1 MIEKLTAKQEK
12 IMIEF
17 REHWLKKGL
26 STDTV
31 DKEKTKS
38 AITHL
43 YGKIGKKPP
52 VFIFCDSPLE
62 ANLTINIFRMGIP
75 DRILAELGA
84 DLREKLSGEL
94 GDKLRG
100 KLGGKLLG
108 ELGDELGD
116 KLEAELG
123 DKLVGELGDK
133 LSFKLGADLR
143 RELRDKLVGELRDK
157 LWGKLGADLRREL
170 SGELGGELEAELWD
184 KLGNKLWNKLDQDLL
199 RGKLGGKLRAGLW
212 DKLVGELGGKLWGD
226 LWGKLWGDLWN
237 KLVVELRN
245 KLVEYNATGLLGSL
259 DAYWIAYYQFM
270 PQIGIA
276 YYAHHQ
282 ELLDVWTALAESS
295 FWWWPY
301 ENYCFVSDRPKKL
314 SFNLDSRLHDEH
326 GPAFEFRDGWK
337 GYYLNGVNFPENLY
351 KRVIAGELTMA
362 DIQSIE
368 NIEQR
373 MQAIKHAKN
382 GVRDF
387 FVSQNGILRDKVVKK
402 DIKNRE
408 VNYELW
414 EIPAGGIFGE
424 NVFFAFY
431 DDPSSL
437 ERKQKREYMKGVP
450 PCETIAEAMAW
461 GMSDDTHVLS
471 PEDWLALVPL
481 AEES

>member
-12 IMIEF
+12 MMIEF

-31 DKEKTKS
+31 DREKTKS
-38 AITHL
+38 AVTHL
-43 YGKIGKKPP
+43 YGNIGKKPP
-52 VFIFCDSPLE
+52 VFIFCASPLE

-75 DRILAELGA
+75 DRILAELG
-84 DLREKLSGEL
+84 
-94 GDKLRG
+94 
-100 KLGGKLLG
+100 
-108 ELGDELGD
+108 
-116 KLEAELG
+116 
-123 DKLVGELGDK
+123 DKLVDKLGD
-133 LSFKLGADLR
+133 
-143 RELRDKLVGELRDK
+143 
-157 LWGKLGADLRREL
+157 
-170 SGELGGELEAELWD
+170 ELEAELWD
-184 KLGNKLWNKLDQDLL
+184 KLGADLEH
-199 RGKLGGKLRAGLW
+199 KLW
-212 DKLVGELGGKLWGD
+212 DKLRGDLSGELGGKLWAD
-226 LWGKLWGDLWN
+226 LRHKLGGKLGG
-237 KLVVELRN
+237 KLVGELRN
-245 KLVEYNATGLLGSL
+245 KLVEYNSTGLLGSL

-314 SFNLDSRLHDEH
+314 SFNSDSRLHDEH

-387 FVSQNGILRDKVVKK
+387 FVSQNGILRDKVAKK
-402 DIKNRE
+402 DKKNRE

-414 EIPAGGIFGE
+414 EIPAGGIFEE

-471 PEDWLALVPL
+471 PKDWLALVPL

>member
-12 IMIEF
+12 MMIEF

-31 DKEKTKS
+31 NREKTKS
-38 AITHL
+38 AVTHL

-84 DLREKLSGEL
+84 DLREKLGHEL
-94 GDKLRG
+94 GDRLRDKLWLETWEGLGEGLGAKLWGELKNRLEADLEAKLWGELKNRLGADLEAELWDKLGGELWNKLDQDLLGG
-100 KLGGKLLG
+100 KLGGKLRADLWDKLG
-108 ELGDELGD
+108 GNLRDKLGDELG
-116 KLEAELG
+116 
-123 DKLVGELGDK
+123 GELGGK
-133 LSFKLGADLR
+133 VSGELSFKLGADLR
-143 RELRDKLVGELRDK
+143 RELRN
-157 LWGKLGADLRREL
+157 KLG
-170 SGELGGELEAELWD
+170 
-184 KLGNKLWNKLDQDLL
+184 
-199 RGKLGGKLRAGLW
+199 
-212 DKLVGELGGKLWGD
+212 
-226 LWGKLWGDLWN
+226 
-237 KLVVELRN
+237 
-245 KLVEYNATGLLGSL
+245 EYNATGLLGSL

-276 YYAHHQ
+276 YDARHQ

-314 SFNLDSRLHDEH
+314 SFNSDSRLHDEH